1 MIFGNLSSVLEGQQ
15 SLYESMQAAQQL
27 PMINGNGGPGTTT
40 RGGTTSR
47 LSKIFFKLSHYGM
60 DWNDKVEKNMV
71 AIPADKLLQS
81 DNEKMMLNGS
91 LYNGIM
97 DNWKNKPEEDKPF
110 REKSL
115 EQKRDTL
122 RTLAMQPELEDI
134 LDIMANEC
142 VVYDDNDVYIG
153 EPYIDN
159 AVLQTLNEESA
170 KAIENCVDTSFYKLY
185 MLLDWKHR
193 AWDMFKRWLVDGVI
207 AFEIVYDNL
216 DNPHMITGIVDIDPA
231 TLTRSVKDG
240 VLTWTQFKGVIG
252 QERNLLD
259 SQVIY
264 IKYEDS
270 GVVERQSYLER
281 LIRPFNIYRIIE
293 QAQVIWT
300 VTQASFKTMF
310 TIPVNGMNRAKGMQ
324 TLNSAMNRYKE
335 DISFNTETGE
345 LMVNGKANLPFNKE
359 YWMPENEN
367 GKPEIETIVDQG
379 PSLNDS
385 DQLKYHLS
393 KLYKMSKIPEN
404 RFDKESA
411 ATWFGTDPTQ
421 TLRDEIN
428 FGRFVSR
435 LQNTFATIIIKPL
448 QIQLVLSIPEMKNDK
463 RILDAIGFKYNSYN
477 QFNEMMDLEVDT
489 KRMEYIQTI
498 RDAFMTTDA
507 EGNEKRFF
515 SDKFLILR
523 YLKMSEADLEWNEK
537 CKLEEKENEEAE
549 QEENGGDEEMDNGGQ
564 EENEGDENAAD
575 TGMESDTG
583 DQGSDSEMM
592 GDVQPDNSAENS
604 SGEM

>member
-1 MIFGNLSSVLEGQQ
+1 MIFGNLNSVLEGQET
-15 SLYESMQAAQQL
+15 LYESIQNAQT
-27 PMINGNGGPGTTT
+27 MINGMSSGGP
-40 RGGTTSR
+40 SSK
-47 LSKIFFKLSHYGM
+47 LSKLFYKLSHYGM
-60 DWNDKVEKNMV
+60 NWSDKVNKNMV
-71 AIPADKLLQS
+71 AVPADKLLQS
-81 DNEKMMLNGS
+81 DDEKMILNGS
-91 LYNGIM
+91 LYNGLM
-97 DNWKNKPEEDKPF
+97 DNWKSKPEEDKPF
-110 REKSL
+110 REKTL

-134 LDIMANEC
+134 LDIMCNEAI
-142 VVYDDNDVYIG
+142 VYDSDEVYIG
-153 EPYIDN
+153 TPYIDI
-159 AVLQTLNEESA
+159 AVLQTLNEESI
-170 KAIENCVDTSFYKLY
+170 KSIQNCIDTSFYKIY
-185 MLLDWKHR
+185 MLLDWKKR
-193 AWDMFKRWLVDGVI
+193 AWDVFKRWLIDGVV
-207 AFEIVYDNL
+207 AYEIIYDDL
-216 DNPHMITGIVDIDPA
+216 TNPHTIIGIVDVDPA
-231 TLTRSVKDG
+231 TLTRSVSNG
-240 VLTWTQFKGVIG
+240 VVTWTQFKGVLG
-252 QERNLLD
+252 QERQLLD
-259 SQVIY
+259 SQIIY

-293 QAQVIWT
+293 QAQLIWT

-310 TIPVNGMNRAKGMQ
+310 RIPINGMNRAKGMQ

-345 LMVNGKANLPFNKE
+345 LLVNGKANLPFNKE

-367 GKPEIETIVDQG
+367 GTPEIETITDQG
-379 PSLNDS
+379 PSLNDN

-404 RFDKESA
+404 RFDKEAGS
-411 ATWFGTDPTQ
+411 TWFGTDPTQ

-435 LQNTFATIIIKPL
+435 LQNNFATIIIKPI

-463 RILDAIGFKYNSYN
+463 RILDAVGFKYNTYN
-477 QFNEMMDLEVDT
+477 QFSEMMDIEVDN
-489 KRMEYIQTI
+489 KRMEYIQI
-498 RDAFMTTDA
+498 LRDAFLTTDA

-515 SDKFLILR
+515 SDKFLITR

-549 QEENGGDEEMDNGGQ
+549 QEEGNGDEEMSGDMGG
-564 EENEGDENAAD
+564 EDTGDEGMDD
-575 TGMESDTG
+575 TGMESDTSGEG
-583 DQGSDSEMM
+583 DQEMM
-592 GDVQPDNSAENS
+592 GDVQPDNTSGES

>member
-1 MIFGNLSSVLEGQQ
+1 MIFGNLSSVLEGQET
-15 SLYESMQAAQQL
+15 LYESMQNAQT
-27 PMINGNGGPGTTT
+27 MINGMSSSGP
-40 RGGTTSR
+40 SSK
-47 LSKIFFKLSHYGM
+47 LSKLFYKLSHYGM
-60 DWNDKVEKNMV
+60 NWSDKVNKNMV
-71 AIPADKLLQS
+71 AVPADKLLQS

-91 LYNGIM
+91 LYNGLM
-97 DNWKNKPEEDKPF
+97 DNWKSKPEEDKPF
-110 REKSL
+110 REKTL

-134 LDIMANEC
+134 LDIMCNEAI
-142 VVYDDNDVYIG
+142 VYDSNEVYIG
-153 EPYIDN
+153 TPYIDI
-159 AVLQTLNEESA
+159 AVLQTLNEESI
-170 KAIENCVDTSFYKLY
+170 KSIQNCIDTSFYKIY
-185 MLLDWKHR
+185 MLLDWKKR
-193 AWDMFKRWLVDGVI
+193 AWDVFKRWLIDGVV
-207 AFEIVYDNL
+207 AYEIIYDDL
-216 DNPHMITGIVDIDPA
+216 SNPHTIIGIIDVDPA
-231 TLTRSVKDG
+231 TLTRSVSNG
-240 VLTWTQFKGVIG
+240 VVTWTQFKGVLG
-252 QERNLLD
+252 QERQLLD
-259 SQVIY
+259 SQIIY

-293 QAQVIWT
+293 QAQLVWT

-310 TIPVNGMNRAKGMQ
+310 RIPVNGMNRAKGMQ

-345 LMVNGKANLPFNKE
+345 LLVNGKANLPFNKE

-367 GKPEIETIVDQG
+367 GTPEIETITDQG
-379 PSLNDS
+379 PSLNDN

-404 RFDKESA
+404 RFDKEA
-411 ATWFGTDPTQ
+411 ASTWFGTDPTQ

-435 LQNTFATIIIKPL
+435 LQNNFATIIIKPI

-463 RILDAIGFKYNSYN
+463 RILDAIGFKYNTYN
-477 QFNEMMDLEVDT
+477 QFSEMMDIEVDN
-489 KRMEYIQTI
+489 KRMEYIQI
-498 RDAFMTTDA
+498 LRDAFLSTDA

-515 SDKFLILR
+515 SDKFLITR

-549 QEENGGDEEMDNGGQ
+549 QEEGNGDEEMSGDIEG
-564 EENEGDENAAD
+564 EDTGDEGMDD
-575 TGMESDTG
+575 TGMESDTSGGG
-583 DQGSDSEMM
+583 DQEMM
-592 GDVQPDNSAENS
+592 GDVQPDNTSGES

>member
-1 MIFGNLSSVLEGQQ
+1 MIFGNLSSVLEGQET
-15 SLYESMQAAQQL
+15 LYESMQNAQT
-27 PMINGNGGPGTTT
+27 MINGMSSGGP
-40 RGGTTSR
+40 SSK
-47 LSKIFFKLSHYGM
+47 LSKLFYKLSHYGM
-60 DWNDKVEKNMV
+60 NWSDKVNKNMV
-71 AIPADKLLQS
+71 AVPADKLLQS
-81 DNEKMMLNGS
+81 DDEKMMLNGS
-91 LYNGIM
+91 LYNGLM
-97 DNWKNKPEEDKPF
+97 DNWKTKPEEDKPF
-110 REKSL
+110 REKTL

-134 LDIMANEC
+134 LDIMCNEAI
-142 VVYDDNDVYIG
+142 VYDSDEVYIG
-153 EPYIDN
+153 TPYIDI
-159 AVLQTLNEESA
+159 AVLQTLNEESI
-170 KAIENCVDTSFYKLY
+170 KSIQNCIDTSFYKIY
-185 MLLDWKHR
+185 MLLDWKKR
-193 AWDMFKRWLVDGVI
+193 AWDVFKRWLIDGVV
-207 AFEIVYDNL
+207 AYEIIYDDL
-216 DNPHMITGIVDIDPA
+216 SNPHTIIGIIDVDPA
-231 TLTRSVKDG
+231 TLTRSVSNG
-240 VLTWTQFKGVIG
+240 VVTWTQFKGVLG
-252 QERNLLD
+252 QERQLLD
-259 SQVIY
+259 SQIIY

-293 QAQVIWT
+293 QAQLIWT

-310 TIPVNGMNRAKGMQ
+310 RIPINGMNRAKGMQ

-345 LMVNGKANLPFNKE
+345 LLVNGKANLPFNKE

-367 GKPEIETIVDQG
+367 GTPEIETITDQG
-379 PSLNDS
+379 PSLNDN

-404 RFDKESA
+404 RFDKEAGS
-411 ATWFGTDPTQ
+411 TWFGTDPTQ

-435 LQNTFATIIIKPL
+435 LQNNFATIIIKPI

-463 RILDAIGFKYNSYN
+463 RILDAIGFKYNTYN
-477 QFNEMMDLEVDT
+477 QFSEMMDIEVDN
-489 KRMEYIQTI
+489 KRMEYIQI
-498 RDAFMTTDA
+498 LRDAFLTTDA

-515 SDKFLILR
+515 SDKFLITR

-549 QEENGGDEEMDNGGQ
+549 QEEGNGDEEMSGDMGG
-564 EENEGDENAAD
+564 EDTGDEGMDD
-575 TGMESDTG
+575 TRMESDTSGGG
-583 DQGSDSEMM
+583 DQEMM
-592 GDVQPDNSAENS
+592 GDVQPDNTSGES